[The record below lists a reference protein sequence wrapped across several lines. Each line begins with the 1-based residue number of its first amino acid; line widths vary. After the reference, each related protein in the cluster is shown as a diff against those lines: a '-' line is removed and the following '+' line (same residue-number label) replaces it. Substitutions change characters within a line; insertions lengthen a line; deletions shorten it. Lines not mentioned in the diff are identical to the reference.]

1 MESVVD
7 ESYRNVMK
15 ASRNISDE
23 QVKLKEVSE
32 DIKKQIGNFRKQL
45 PLLNLLR
52 NPGLRKRHWLK
63 ISKETGVDLHRL
75 RYINGIELKQYG
87 SKQEQEEEKSQQ
99 DYTLLTQEQIQE
111 LNEQPVNF
119 TFKQAIEE
127 YHLDQHLDKIKIISE
142 TASKEYAIESIL
154 NKLDETWSNVEFT
167 LAQYQNSDCY
177 ILKSLDD
184 IMQLLDDNIN
194 LVQSMAGA
202 GQFKAFF

>member
-1 MESVVD
+1 M
-7 ESYRNVMK
+7 
-15 ASRNISDE
+15 
-23 QVKLKEVSE
+23 
-32 DIKKQIGNFRKQL
+32 
-45 PLLNLLR
+45 
-52 NPGLRKRHWLK
+52 
-63 ISKETGVDLHRL
+63 
-75 RYINGIELKQYG
+75 
-87 SKQEQEEEKSQQ
+87 
-99 DYTLLTQEQIQE
+99 
-111 LNEQPVNF
+111 
-119 TFKQAIEE
+119 
-127 YHLDQHLDKIKIISE
+127 DQHLDKIKIISE